1 MRFPVSA
8 TIGLIAGL
16 IFSVSWY
23 LMATSMGFY
32 SVDVYKNRNYLT
44 FLLIFVGVFTSVF
57 FARRKGLGFIEFK
70 EALKTGMLFSLV
82 FAIIIATFNYIYY
95 TFITPDTIDYFM
107 SEAKKQ
113 MIEDKVKPEDFP
125 KFLESVRSNYGSFR
139 LIPPVLFWGLII
151 SLLAGALMQKKN
163 PHKFSAN

>member
-1 MRFPVSA
+1 MKLPISI
-8 TIGLIAGL
+8 TLGLIAGL

-44 FLLIFVGVFTSVF
+44 FVLIFVGVFLSVF
-57 FARRKGLGFIEFK
+57 IVKRKGRGFLQFK
-70 EALKTGMLFSLV
+70 DALKTGMLYSLV
-82 FAIIIATFNYIYY
+82 FAVIIALFNYIYY
-95 TFITPDTIDYFM
+95 TFITPDTIDFFM

-125 KFLESVRSNYGSFR
+125 KFLESVRGNYGSFR
-139 LIPPVLFWGLII
+139 LVPPVLFWGLII
-151 SLLAGALMQKKN
+151 SLLAGALLQKKD
-163 PHKFSAN
+163 PHPISAN